1 MSSRL
6 FMYLLTQLHGSQ
18 VQTLILNLFTKN
30 VASHNTALQPTAN
43 PLRGLSAAEL
53 GRWAVSDADAPSFC

>member
-1 MSSRL
+1 MC
-6 FMYLLTQLHGSQ
+6 LLTRLHGSQ

-30 VASHNTALQPTAN
+30 VASHNKTLQPTAN

-53 GRWAVSDADAPSFC
+53 GR